1 MLNGRQTTKG
11 LKNPIMTIATFAML
25 MLALNPDWGGVAL
38 LWWAC
43 VAVFLLVFLVTQ
55 KELFINSGY
64 VIWSIAFLGYC
75 VASYFWAVS
84 WWLVLSALKTMIVH
98 TLLLLVLNSIMRT
111 KEDVERLLKIIVVV
125 CIVNA
130 VYLIINNVDVVFGE
144 STGTRLGTEGDWNA
158 NGIGMMMSF
167 ASIVLIYL
175 MRGQKGKM
183 SRTLSLILIIFLV
196 FVSFITGS
204 RKAFLMVLLGIST
217 FLMFTAHKNKKITT
231 FLIVV
236 VAFIGI
242 YYMVMTEPFLY
253 SVLGWRLE
261 GLISS
266 ITGVGTIDASA
277 ENRELYIKAGIQ
289 VFGDNFWVGCGL
301 DCFRVLNSKITG
313 DSMYA
318 HNNYVELLADL
329 GIVGAAIY
337 YSIYFVIFS
346 RLIKNYKKGEGL
358 TKLLLV
364 LMLLLILVDY
374 GSVSYNSILFNIL
387 ILFSFSW
394 TKILKKGEYQNGE
407 N

>member
-1 MLNGRQTTKG
+1 MLNGRQNTKG
-11 LKNPIMTIATFAML
+11 LKNPIMTIATFVL
-25 MLALNPDWGGVAL
+25 LLLAFNPDWGSNSL
-38 LWWAC
+38 LWWTVIIAFLF
-43 VAVFLLVFLVTQ
+43 VFIITQ
-55 KELFINSGY
+55 QELYINSGY
-64 VIWSIAFLGYC
+64 VVWLLAFLAFC
-75 VASYFWAVS
+75 VASFVWAVS
-84 WWLVLSALKTMIVH
+84 ISVAINAFKNMIIHAMLLIILS
-98 TLLLLVLNSIMRT
+98 SILRT
-111 KEDVERLLKIIVVV
+111 KEDIERLLKIIVVV

-130 VYLIINNVDVVFGE
+130 VYLIINSVDVVFGE

-266 ITGVGTIDASA
+266 ITGVGTIDASTK
-277 ENRELYIKAGIQ
+277 NRELYIKAGIQ
-289 VFGDNFWVGCGL
+289 VFGNNFWVGCGL

-364 LMLLLILVDY
+364 LMLLLLLVDY

-394 TKILKKGEYQNGE
+394 TKILKKVGG
-407 N
+407 